1 MTSLTSPPGNVQPGS
16 PAHTGQAAASLPTS
30 TRAARRCHRWL
41 LLTLPFTLLLIL
53 YLAAS
58 LIVYNRLAAVAPLCA
73 GQYADNTPARF
84 SVGSFA
90 PGMDTRPYWMPS
102 YETVSIPS
110 RDAGITLSGWYIP
123 AQGPRTVLVVH
134 GLGAAGAADCKR
146 QPRALLPAGMLHQAG
161 FNVLMIDLRQ
171 HGDSTVNDGMW
182 AGGTKEYRDVL
193 AAWDW
198 LRTQKRIPPEHIGVY
213 AYSGGTASTLYA
225 MGDEPRVAAAWLD
238 SPFAD
243 LGQAVN
249 DRLWH
254 DGYPLILLPGG
265 LFMAQAL
272 HGDNLTGMSP
282 LAEAPKIEGRPI
294 FITHGDADNTLSVSY
309 AYTLAGALGLPKDR
323 LWIVPG
329 VDHVR
334 AAFAFPQEY
343 ARRLTGFFTQTLA
356 G

>member
-1 MTSLTSPPGNVQPGS
+1 MTSLHIPPL
-16 PAHTGQAAASLPTS
+16 TGQPLTPSETAN
-30 TRAARRCHRWL
+30 RAARRRRRWL
-41 LLTLPFTLLLIL
+41 LLIVPFTLLLIV

-73 GQYADNTPARF
+73 GQYADNTPAKF
-84 SVGSFA
+84 SAGNYA
-90 PGMDTRPYWMPS
+90 PKLDTSPYWMPT

-146 QPRALLPAGMLHQAG
+146 QPRALLPAGMLHRAG

-182 AGGTKEYRDVL
+182 AGGTKEYHDVL

-198 LRTQKRIPPEHIGVY
+198 LQAQKRIAPEHIGIY
-213 AYSGGTASTLYA
+213 AYSGGTASTVYA
-225 MGDEPRVAAAWLD
+225 MGDEPRIAAAWLD

-243 LGQAVN
+243 FGQALN
-249 DRLWH
+249 DRLWN
-254 DGYPLILLPGG
+254 DGYPMILATGG

-272 HGDNLTGMSP
+272 HGDNLTAMTP
-282 LAEAPKIEGRPI
+282 LAEVPKIETRPI
-294 FITHGDADNTLSVSY
+294 FIAHGDQDATLSVSY
-309 AYTLAGALGLPKDR
+309 AYTLAEALHLPKDR
-323 LWIVPG
+323 LWIAPG

-334 AAFAFPQEY
+334 AVFAFTQEY
-343 ARRLTGFFTQTLA
+343 DQKLTGFFTQALA

>member
-1 MTSLTSPPGNVQPGS
+1 MTSLPSPSGNVQPGS
-16 PAHTGQAAASLPTS
+16 PSHAGQSGTPSDASK
-30 TRAARRCHRWL
+30 RAARRRRRWL
-41 LLTLPFTLLLIL
+41 LLVAPFTLVLIL
-53 YLAAS
+53 YLGAS

-73 GQYADNTPARF
+73 GQYADNTPAKF
-84 SVGSFA
+84 STGNYA
-90 PGMDTRPYWMPS
+90 PKLDTSPYWMPS

-146 QPRALLPAGMLHQAG
+146 QPRALLPAGMLHGAG

-171 HGDSTVNDGMW
+171 HGDSTVDDGMW
-182 AGGTKEYRDVL
+182 AGGTKEYHDVL

-198 LRTQKRIPPEHIGVY
+198 LQTQKRIAPEHIGIY
-213 AYSGGTASTLYA
+213 AYSGGTASTIYA
-225 MGDEPRVAAAWLD
+225 MGNEPRVAAAWLD

-243 LGQAVN
+243 LRQAVN

-272 HGDNLTGMSP
+272 HNDNLISMSP
-282 LAEAPKIEGRPI
+282 IAEVPKISSRPL
-294 FITHGDADNTLSVSY
+294 FITHGDADTTLSVSY
-309 AYTLAGALGLPKDR
+309 TYTLADALHLPKDR

-334 AAFAFPQEY
+334 AVFAFTQEY
-343 ARRLTGFFTQTLA
+343 DHKLTTFFSQVLPE
-356 G
+356 